1 MGRGTWGLRGAEPS
15 PQLGIPEDCPLGP
28 VDPLGEKE
36 TERDLEVSKK
46 ACFPSLPIYL
56 YRGEGD
62 WGASWKT
69 PHRPSGG
76 GAMRIPKSQEGD
88 PVPGRVSSQR
98 GLLCHTP
105 APALGLP
112 SVSLAWRD
120 MACPSGFPW
129 KSWESSPFLCG
140 DPPPPPPLRPS
151 PAPTHTHTPRASSP
165 GFPSRADYFMTG
177 CDKW

>member
-1 MGRGTWGLRGAEPS
+1 
-15 PQLGIPEDCPLGP
+15 
-28 VDPLGEKE
+28 
-36 TERDLEVSKK
+36 
-46 ACFPSLPIYL
+46 
-56 YRGEGD
+56 
-62 WGASWKT
+62 
-69 PHRPSGG
+69 
-76 GAMRIPKSQEGD
+76 MRIPKSQEGD

-140 DPPPPPPLRPS
+140 DPPPPATIAPLTRS
-151 PAPTHTHTPRASSP
+151 NTHTHSASFFARVSLQ
-165 GFPSRADYFMTG
+165 GRLLYDRV
-177 CDKW
+177 

>member
-1 MGRGTWGLRGAEPS
+1 
-15 PQLGIPEDCPLGP
+15 
-28 VDPLGEKE
+28 
-36 TERDLEVSKK
+36 
-46 ACFPSLPIYL
+46 
-56 YRGEGD
+56 
-62 WGASWKT
+62 
-69 PHRPSGG
+69 
-76 GAMRIPKSQEGD
+76 MRIPKSQEGD

-140 DPPPPPPLRPS
+140 DPPPRHHCAPHPLQ
-151 PAPTHTHTPRASSP
+151 HTHTLRELLRQ
-165 GFPSRADYFMTG
+165 GFPPGQITL
-177 CDKW
+177 